1 MSYKHGVERKAEIDR
16 VFSGKRIGLIT
27 NPTGVDRNFRATVDV
42 LAKKYRLC
50 ALYSPEHGVRGN
62 IQAGGKVDSY
72 VDEQTGLKVH
82 SLYQKS
88 VNTETFADVDVI
100 AYDMQDVGA
109 RFYTYIYTLTAAMEA
124 AARDGKKVVV
134 LDRYNPLGLTKIEGA
149 LLDSKFESGVG
160 KYGLPARYA
169 LTVGEFAKYANEV
182 GNINCD
188 LEVIACED
196 VKRSDD
202 FRTLGLDWV
211 LPSPNLPTYE
221 SALAYIGTVLLEGT
235 DMSEG
240 RGTTKPFEMIGAP
253 YLRAGEVIKYV
264 ESLGLKGFKLR
275 ECCFTPTFSKHAG
288 ELCRGFQIH
297 VTDPDSFEPFAF
309 GVLMLDYIRKTHSD
323 LKIRDAQSEKAFIN
337 LLLGTD
343 AFLRENFDAERFVE
357 EQRES
362 AKVFESQIKRYF
374 IY

>member
-1 MSYKHGVERKAEIDR
+1 MLYKHGVERKDEIAR

-27 NPTGVDRNFRATVDV
+27 NPTGVDRNFRATVDA
-42 LAKKYRLC
+42 LAEDYRLC

-82 SLYQKS
+82 SLYQKGIS
-88 VNTETFADVDVI
+88 EETFADVDVI

-109 RFYTYIYTLTAAMEA
+109 RFYTYIYTLTTAMQA
-124 AARDGKKVVV
+124 AARDGNRVVV

-169 LTVGEFAKYANEV
+169 LTVGEFARYANEI

-188 LEVIACED
+188 LEVIACEGL
-196 VKRSDD
+196 KRDD
-202 FRTLGLDWV
+202 DYRTLKLDWV

-253 YLRAGEVIKYV
+253 YLCAGEVVKYI

-297 VTDPDSFEPFAF
+297 ITDPDSFEPFAL
-309 GVLMLDYIRKTHSD
+309 GVLMLDYIRKTHGE
-323 LKIRDAQSEKAFIN
+323 LKFREEFLN

-343 AFLRENFDAERFVE
+343 AFFADDFNAESFIEAQSSAHKSFLR
-357 EQRES
+357 QT
-362 AKVFESQIKRYF
+362 KGYF

>member
-1 MSYKHGVERKAEIDR
+1 MSYKHGVEHKAEIDR

-196 VKRSDD
+196 LKRSDD

-253 YLRAGEVIKYV
+253 YLRAGDVIKYV

-309 GVLMLDYIRKTHSD
+309 GVLMLDYIRKTHSE

>member
-1 MSYKHGVERKAEIDR
+1 MSYLHGVEREDELKRI
-16 VFSGKRIGLIT
+16 FSGKRIGLIT
-27 NPTGVDRNFRATVDV
+27 NPTGVDKNFRATVDM
-42 LAKKYRLC
+42 LAAEYRLC

-62 IQAGGKVDSY
+62 VQAGGRVDSY

-82 SLYQKS
+82 SLYQKAAS
-88 VNTETFADVDVI
+88 KEIFSDVDII

-109 RFYTYIYTLTAAMEA
+109 RFYTYIYTLTSEMEA

-134 LDRYNPLGLTKIEGA
+134 LDRYNPLGLTKREGA

-169 LTVGEFAKYANEV
+169 LTVGEFARYANEV

-188 LEVIACED
+188 LEVVECKD
-196 VKRSDD
+196 LKRSDD
-202 FRTLGLDWV
+202 YRTLSLDWV

-221 SALAYIGTVLLEGT
+221 SSLAYIGTVLLEGT

-253 YLRAGEVIKYV
+253 YLRSGEVIKYI

-275 ECCFTPTFSKHAG
+275 ECCFTPTFSKYAG
-288 ELCRGFQIH
+288 ELCHGFQIH
-297 VTDPDSFEPFAF
+297 ITDPDSFEPFAF
-309 GVLMLDYIRKTHSD
+309 GVLMLDYIRKTHSE
-323 LKIRDAQSEKAFIN
+323 LKIRDSHSEKAFIN

-343 AFLRENFDAERFVE
+343 AFLHEDFDGERFVE
-357 EQRES
+357 EQKS
-362 AKVFESQIKRYF
+362 AIKDFGAQIKRYF

>member
-1 MSYKHGVERKAEIDR
+1 MSYLHGVERKDEIDR
-16 VFSGKRIGLIT
+16 AFSGKRIGLIT

-42 LAKKYRLC
+42 LAEEYRLC

-62 IQAGGKVDSY
+62 VQAGGKVDTY
-72 VDEQTGLKVH
+72 VDEQTGLPVY
-82 SLYQKS
+82 SLYQKAAS
-88 VNTETFADVDVI
+88 KELFADVDVI

-109 RFYTYIYTLTAAMEA
+109 RFYTYIYTLTSAMEA

-134 LDRYNPLGLTKIEGA
+134 LDRYNPLGLQKIEGA

-160 KYGLPARYA
+160 KYRLPARYA
-169 LTVGEFAKYANEV
+169 MTVGEFARYANEV

-188 LEVIACED
+188 LEVIACKNL
-196 VKRSDD
+196 KRHDD

-221 SALAYIGTVLLEGT
+221 SALSYIGTVLFEGT

-253 YLRAGEVIKYV
+253 YLRAGEVVKYI
-264 ESLGLKGFKLR
+264 EGLGLKGFKLR
-275 ECCFTPTFSKHAG
+275 ECCFTPTFSKHTG

-297 VTDPDSFEPFAF
+297 ITDPDAFEPFTLGLF
-309 GVLMLDYIRKTHSD
+309 MLDYIRKTHSE
-323 LKIRDAQSEKAFIN
+323 LKFRKDFLN

-343 AFLRENFDAERFVE
+343 AFFMDGFNAESFIE
-357 EQRES
+357 EQNCAHE
-362 AKVFESQIKRYF
+362 AYFEEIKRYF

>member
-1 MSYKHGVERKAEIDR
+1 MYKHGVERKSEINR
-16 VFSGKRIGLIT
+16 AFSGKRIGLIT
-27 NPTGVDRNFRATVDV
+27 NPTGVDRNFRATVDT
-42 LAKKYRLC
+42 LAEEYRLC
-50 ALYSPEHGVRGN
+50 ALYSAEHGVRGN
-62 IQAGGKVDSY
+62 IQAGGRVDTY
-72 VDEQTGLKVH
+72 LDDKTGLTVH
-82 SLYQKS
+82 SLYQNAPSEKL
-88 VNTETFADVDVI
+88 FADVDVI

-109 RFYTYIYTLTAAMEA
+109 RFYTYIYTLTAAMQT

-188 LEVIACED
+188 LEVIACENL
-196 VKRSDD
+196 KRTDD

-253 YLRAGEVIKYV
+253 YLRAGEVINYI

-275 ECCFTPTFSKHAG
+275 ECCFTPTFSKHTG

-297 VTDPDSFEPFAF
+297 VTDPDLFEPFTLGIF
-309 GVLMLDYIRKTHSD
+309 MLDYIRKTHSE
-323 LKIRDAQSEKAFIN
+323 LKFREAFLN

-343 AFLRENFDAERFVE
+343 AFLRDDFNAESFIE
-357 EQRES
+357 EQKS
-362 AKVFESQIKRYF
+362 AHKSFLEQTKQYF

>member
-1 MSYKHGVERKAEIDR
+1 MSYLHGAERKEEIER
-16 VFSGKRIGLIT
+16 AFRGKRVGLIT
-27 NPTGVDRNFRATVDV
+27 NPTGVDRNFRATVDM
-42 LAKKYRLC
+42 LAEEYRLC

-62 IQAGGKVDSY
+62 IQAGGKVDTY
-72 VDEQTGLKVH
+72 TDEKTGLNVY
-82 SLYQKS
+82 SLYQNEAS
-88 VNTETFADVDVI
+88 ERLFADVDVI

-124 AARDGKKVVV
+124 AARYGKKVVV
-134 LDRYNPLGLTKIEGA
+134 LDRYNPLGLEKIEGA
-149 LLDSKFESGVG
+149 LLEERFTSGVG
-160 KYGLPARYA
+160 KYGLPSRYA
-169 LTVGEFAKYANEV
+169 LTVGEFARYANEV

-188 LEVIACED
+188 LEVIACKD
-196 VKRSDD
+196 LKRNDD

-235 DMSEG
+235 NMSEG

-253 YLRAGEVIKYV
+253 YLRADEVIKYI

-275 ECCFTPTFSKHAG
+275 ECCFTPTFSKHKG
-288 ELCRGFQIH
+288 ELCHGFQIH
-297 VTDPDSFEPFAF
+297 ITDPDAFEPFTF
-309 GVLMLDYIRKTHSD
+309 GVFMLDYIRKTHSE
-323 LKIRDAQSEKAFIN
+323 LEFREAFLN

-343 AFLRENFDAERFVE
+343 AFLREGFNAEKFVE
-357 EQRES
+357 EQKKAHES
-362 AKVFESQIKRYF
+362 FKNQIKQYF

>member
-1 MSYKHGVERKAEIDR
+1 MSYLHGVERRDLIERA
-16 VFSGKRIGLIT
+16 FSGKKIGLIT
-27 NPTGVDRNFRATVDV
+27 NPTGVDRGFRATVDM
-42 LAKKYRLC
+42 LAEEYRLC

-62 IQAGGKVDSY
+62 IQAGGKVDTY
-72 VDEQTGLKVH
+72 VDDKTGLNVY
-82 SLYQKS
+82 SLYQNAPNSKY
-88 VNTETFADVDVI
+88 FADVDVI

-134 LDRYNPLGLTKIEGA
+134 LDRYNPLGLTRMEGA

-169 LTVGEFAKYANEV
+169 LTVGELAKYVNEV
-182 GNINCD
+182 ANINCD
-188 LEVIACED
+188 LEVIPCKD
-196 VKRSDD
+196 LKRGDD
-202 FRTLGLDWV
+202 YRTLGLDWV
-211 LPSPNLPTYE
+211 LPSPNLPSYE

-253 YLRAGEVIKYV
+253 YLRSGEVMKYI
-264 ESLGLKGFKLR
+264 ESLGLGGFKLR

-297 VTDPDSFEPFAF
+297 ITDSDAFEPFKL

-323 LKIRDAQSEKAFIN
+323 LKLRENFLC

-343 AFLRENFDAERFVE
+343 AFLREDFDAEAFIE
-357 EQRES
+357 AQNEPLKGFAE
-362 AKVFESQIKRYF
+362 QIKQYF

>member
-1 MSYKHGVERKAEIDR
+1 MAYLHGIERKDEVAR
-16 VFSGKRIGLIT
+16 VFTGKRIGLVT
-27 NPTGVDRNFRATVDV
+27 NTTGVDQNFRATIDI
-42 LAKKYRLC
+42 LGEEYRLC

-62 IQAGGKVDSY
+62 IQAGGKVDTY
-72 VDEQTGLKVH
+72 VDEKSGLNVY
-82 SLYQKS
+82 SLYQNVAEEKM
-88 VNTETFADVDVI
+88 FADVDVI

-109 RFYTYIYTLTAAMEA
+109 RFYTYIYTLTAVMEA
-124 AARDGKKVVV
+124 AAKYGKKVVV
-134 LDRYNPLGLTKIEGA
+134 LDRYNPLGLLKLEGA
-149 LLDSKFESGVG
+149 LLDEKFTSGVG

-169 LTVGEFAKYANEV
+169 MTVGEFARYANEV

-188 LEVIACED
+188 LEVIACEGLA
-196 VKRSDD
+196 RSDD

-253 YLRAGEVIKYV
+253 YLRADEVIKHM

-275 ECCFTPTFSKHAG
+275 DCCFTPTFSKHTG
-288 ELCRGFQIH
+288 ELCQGFQIH
-297 VTDPDSFEPFAF
+297 ITDPDTFEPFTF
-309 GVLMLDYIRKTHSD
+309 GLLMLDYIRKTHRE
-323 LKIRDAQSEKAFIN
+323 LKFREAFLN

-343 AFLRENFDAERFVE
+343 AFFDKNFNAESFILAQNANLNE
-357 EQRES
+357 
-362 AKVFESQIKRYF
+362 FSQKCNKFLLY
-374 IY
+374 